1 MEEVRSIV
9 FELIFREIFEIWF
22 VRAARGGPRLSDLGL
37 LDCRSASRG
46 TDLHR
51 PNATR
56 LRTSRSRGPHQVAN
70 LLLDFGSGFEAA
82 WKRFEVGVLELVSKG
97 PLNYGL

>member
-9 FELIFREIFEIWF
+9 FEVIFREIFEIWL

-51 PNATR
+51 PSAAR
-56 LRTSRSRGPHQVAN
+56 LRTSRSQGPHQVAN
-70 LLLDFGSGFEAA
+70 LLLDFGYTRLNFLSFLT
-82 WKRFEVGVLELVSKG
+82 FSKVF
-97 PLNYGL
+97 